1 MSEPF
6 IGEIRMV
13 GFNFAPVNWALCNGA
28 LQAISQNET
37 LYQLLGTTYGG
48 DGTQTF
54 NLPNLQGCVPVG
66 QGTGGGGTYVMGEY
80 TGAENVTIN
89 ASTMPNHTHPV
100 PCNAT
105 GNISNPGNAVFA
117 GDPGVALYANPDSS
131 TQLNNAFLSTTGGSQ
146 PHTNMMPYGVIKF
159 IIALY
164 GIYPSQ
170 G

>member
-1 MSEPF
+1 MSEPY

-13 GFNFAPVNWALCNGA
+13 GFNFAPVNWAFCNGA
-28 LQAISQNET
+28 VQAISENET

-48 DGTQTF
+48 DGQQTF
-54 NLPNLQGCVPVG
+54 NLPNLQGCVPVC

-80 TGAENVTIN
+80 TGTETVTIN

-100 PCNAT
+100 PCNAA
-105 GNISNPGNAVFA
+105 GNVSNPGNAVFA
-117 GDPGVALYANPDSS
+117 GDPSVALYANPDGS
-131 TQLNNAFLSTTGGSQ
+131 TQLNNAFLSTAGGSQ
-146 PHTNMMPYGVIKF
+146 PHTNMMPYVVINF

-164 GIYPSQ
+164 GVFPSQ